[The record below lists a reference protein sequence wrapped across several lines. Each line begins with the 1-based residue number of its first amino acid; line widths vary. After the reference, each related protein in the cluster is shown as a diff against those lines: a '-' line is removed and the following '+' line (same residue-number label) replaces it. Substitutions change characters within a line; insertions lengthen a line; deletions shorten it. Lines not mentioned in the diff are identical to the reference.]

1 MAKLTSKG
9 FRGQREALSYDRFV
23 GEDPS
28 HHANNHGDGQAIV
41 PGAGAQ
47 EEPVR
52 ESEIPSKRFFVAG
65 RTFTNQQEAMRFLS
79 LIK

>member
-23 GEDPS
+23 GENPI

-41 PGAGAQ
+41 PRAGTQ

-52 ESEIPSKRFFVAG
+52 ESEVSSKRFFVAG
-65 RTFTNQQEAMRFLS
+65 KVFNNQKEAMKFLS